1 MYLLGD
7 VTLVKCKN
15 TSLYSWFNGILRTY
29 SESENIKLLTLAKK
43 TIFDFL
49 HPDGPFLPDATLIC
63 KFIGGKSHDLL
74 DLRSF
79 K

>member
-43 TIFDFL
+43 TIFDFYTQMV
-49 HPDGPFLPDATLIC
+49 PFCLTLIC
-63 KFIGGKSHDLL
+63 KFIGEKSHDLL